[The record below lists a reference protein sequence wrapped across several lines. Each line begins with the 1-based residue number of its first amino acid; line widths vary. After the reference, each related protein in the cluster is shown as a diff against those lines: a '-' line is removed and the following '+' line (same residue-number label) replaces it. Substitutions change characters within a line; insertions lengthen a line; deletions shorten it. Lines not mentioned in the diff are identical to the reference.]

1 MRGSLNHD
9 DAGARPHRLRAQSS
23 ASALAGWRRQT
34 VFIALGSVVVI
45 VTLIG
50 LFQLLRAQFRRRF
63 LGNRRSIRT
72 FGDIVYDYL
81 GATSGQLERVLPPET
96 GTCTGDHGHAP
107 VKPMFADF
115 GHPAYA
121 PCV

>member
-1 MRGSLNHD
+1 MPDMECQNLRRG
-9 DAGARPHRLRAQSS
+9 GATTHCFHGGFIGNACGIRERLS
-23 ASALAGWRRQT
+23 AE
-34 VFIALGSVVVI
+34 
-45 VTLIG
+45 
-50 LFQLLRAQFRRRF
+50 RAQFRRRF
-63 LGNRRSIRT
+63 LGNWRSIRT

-96 GTCTGDHGHAP
+96 GTCTGDHGHAS

-115 GHPAYA
+115 GHPAYT